1 MSGLRT
7 GAENMNRVIDGGVF
21 KGTKDFLN
29 HFKKQAEITKRA
41 LFTNAKERRSK

>member
-29 HFKKQAEITKRA
+29 HFKNKQRK
-41 LFTNAKERRSK
+41 LKEGKLNDR